1 MERTGEALELNS
13 SETESIQQN
22 DMTERT
28 IAMKMHVR
36 LTLIEDALG
45 MMPGD
50 EDILKTYLA
59 SKAPTP
65 EKTAEE
71 VTWCTQTE
79 EEKRITVFPR
89 MDDGQ
94 PMFWDYQIKGMLK
107 DSCAALTRQGKAGSP
122 EGTACAKIKAYKK
135 VIDGDVF
142 VFPRRIPID
151 LHGLKMDTCTR
162 PLRADTPQ
170 GPRTSIA
177 KSEAVPEGS
186 TIEFYFD
193 LAYPSLRGIGQ
204 WRNSGKGR
212 FLWEELDNDGN
223 VIGGNLHDE
232 T

>member
-1 MERTGEALELNS
+1 
-13 SETESIQQN
+13 
-22 DMTERT
+22 
-28 IAMKMHVR
+28 MKMHVR

-71 VTWCTQTE
+71 VAWCTQTE

-89 MDDGQ
+89 TDNGR

-107 DSCAALTRQGKAGSP
+107 DSCSALARQGKHGSP

-135 VIDGDVF
+135 VIDGDIF

-170 GPRTSIA
+170 GPAPASPKARPCPRAAPWTSPSSWPTPNCA
-177 KSEAVPEGS
+177 AWWWSAS
-186 TIEFYFD
+186 TM
-193 LAYPSLRGIGQ
+193 AACAASASGGI
-204 WRNSGKGR
+204 RPKAAICGK
-212 FLWEELDNDGN
+212 
-223 VIGGNLHDE
+223 NL
-232 T
+232 TMTAM

>member
-1 MERTGEALELNS
+1 
-13 SETESIQQN
+13 
-22 DMTERT
+22 
-28 IAMKMHVR
+28 MKMHVR

-71 VTWCTQTE
+71 VAWCTQTE

-89 MDDGQ
+89 TDDGR

-107 DSCAALTRQGKAGSP
+107 DSCSALARQGKHGSP

-135 VIDGDVF
+135 VIDGDIF

-186 TIEFYFD
+186 TLDFTFE
-193 LAYPSLRGIGQ
+193 LAYPELRGMVV
-204 WRNSGKGR
+204 
-212 FLWEELDNDGN
+212 ELFRERT
-223 VIGGNLHDE
+223 VLR
-232 T
+232 

>member
-1 MERTGEALELNS
+1 
-13 SETESIQQN
+13 
-22 DMTERT
+22 
-28 IAMKMHVR
+28 MKMHVR

-50 EDILKTYLA
+50 EDILRTYLA

-65 EKTAEE
+65 EKTEEE
-71 VTWCTQTE
+71 VAWCAETE
-79 EEKRITVFPR
+79 EEKRVTVFPR
-89 MDDGQ
+89 TDDGR

-107 DSCAALTRQGKAGSP
+107 DSCSALARQGKHGSP
-122 EGTACAKIKAYKK
+122 DGVECAKIKAYKK
-135 VIDGDVF
+135 VIDGDIF

-151 LHGLKMDTCTR
+151 MHGLRMDTCTR

-186 TIEFYFD
+186 TLDFTFE
-193 LAYPSLRGIGQ
+193 LAYPDLRGMVVECLNYGRLRGLGQ

-212 FLWEELDNDGN
+212 LVWDELDENGN
-223 VIGGNLHDE
+223 VIGGNNE
-232 T
+232 YIKAKK